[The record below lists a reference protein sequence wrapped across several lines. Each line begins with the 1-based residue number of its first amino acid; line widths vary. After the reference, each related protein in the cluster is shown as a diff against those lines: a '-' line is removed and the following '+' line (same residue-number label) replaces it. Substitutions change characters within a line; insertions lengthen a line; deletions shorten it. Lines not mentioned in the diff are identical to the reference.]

1 MTGIIPLKKS
11 ENMTSFLAVKR
22 VRGITGEKKCGHT
35 GTLDPMATGVLPV
48 ALGGATRFIE
58 LLPTHIKAYK
68 ATFKLGIKTD
78 TLDIWGEVT
87 EESKKTASLEQV
99 LEILPQFT
107 GKIRQVPPMYS
118 ALKKDGVR
126 LYELARQGIE
136 VEREERECEIFKL
149 EISQLSENEFSL
161 YTECSAG
168 TYIRSLIG
176 DMGDVLNTG
185 ATMTSL
191 NRTYACG
198 ISEDECITL
207 DELENYRDNDELE
220 KIIIPVDKILMSYPS
235 VSVSK
240 AQGVRF
246 KNGGELF
253 KGRIKGNVPEGLVR
267 VYSESEF
274 LGLGEALPESENLT
288 VKRVYVEK

>member
-1 MTGIIPLKKS
+1 MTGIIPLKKT

-68 ATFKLGIKTD
+68 ATFKLGVKTD
-78 TLDIWGEVT
+78 TLDIWGEVI
-87 EESKKTASLEQV
+87 EESKKTASLKQL

-107 GKIRQVPPMYS
+107 GKIKQVPPMYS

-136 VEREERECEIFKL
+136 VEREERECEILKL

-176 DMGDVLNTG
+176 DIGDCLNTG

-191 NRTYACG
+191 NRTFACG
-198 ISEDECITL
+198 ISEEECITL
-207 DELENYRDNDELE
+207 DELEKYRDNNELE
-220 KIIIPVDKILMSYPS
+220 KIIVPVDKMLMSYPS
-235 VSVSK
+235 ITVTK

-246 KNGGELF
+246 KNGGELL
-253 KGRIKGNVPEGLVR
+253 KGRIKGKVPYGLIR
-267 VYSESEF
+267 VYCENEF
-274 LGLGEALPESENLT
+274 LGLGESLPQNENLT
-288 VKRVYVEK
+288 VKRVYVER

>member
-1 MTGIIPLKKS
+1 MTGIIPLKKT

-68 ATFKLGIKTD
+68 ATFKLGVKTD
-78 TLDIWGEVT
+78 TLDIWGEVI
-87 EESKKTASLEQV
+87 EESKETASLEQV
-99 LEILPQFT
+99 LEVLPKFT

-149 EISQLSENEFSL
+149 EISQLSDNEFSL

-176 DMGDVLNTG
+176 DIGDCLNTG

-191 NRTYACG
+191 NRTFACG

-207 DELENYRDNDELE
+207 DELENYRDNNELE
-220 KIIIPVDKILMSYPS
+220 KIIVPVDKMLMSYPS
-235 VSVSK
+235 ITVTK

-246 KNGGELF
+246 KNGGELL
-253 KGRIKGNVPEGLVR
+253 KGRIKGMVPDGFIR
-267 VYSESEF
+267 VYSENEF
-274 LGLGEALPESENLT
+274 LGLGESLPESETLT
-288 VKRVYVEK
+288 VKRVYVER

>member
-11 ENMTSFLAVKR
+11 GNMTSFLAVKR
-22 VRGITGEKKCGHT
+22 VRGIIGEKKCGHT

-68 ATFKLGIKTD
+68 ATFRLGIKTD

-87 EESKKTASLEQV
+87 EESKKTASMEQI

-107 GKIRQVPPMYS
+107 GKIKQVPPMYS

-136 VEREERECEIFKL
+136 VERQERECEIFKL
-149 EISQLSENEFSL
+149 EISQISENEFSL
-161 YTECSAG
+161 FTECSAG

-176 DMGDVLNTG
+176 DIGECLNTG

-207 DELENYRDNDELE
+207 DELENYRDNNELE

-235 VSVSK
+235 VTVTK

-246 KNGGELF
+246 KNGGELL
-253 KGRIKGNVPEGLVR
+253 KGRIKGTVPQGLVR
-267 VYSESEF
+267 VYCENEF
-274 LGLGEALPESENLT
+274 LGLGESLPESENLT
-288 VKRVYVEK
+288 VKRVYVER

>member
-1 MTGIIPLKKS
+1 
-11 ENMTSFLAVKR
+11 
-22 VRGITGEKKCGHT
+22 
-35 GTLDPMATGVLPV
+35 
-48 ALGGATRFIE
+48 
-58 LLPTHIKAYK
+58 
-68 ATFKLGIKTD
+68 
-78 TLDIWGEVT
+78 
-87 EESKKTASLEQV
+87 
-99 LEILPQFT
+99 
-107 GKIRQVPPMYS
+107 
-118 ALKKDGVR
+118 
-126 LYELARQGIE
+126 
-136 VEREERECEIFKL
+136 
-149 EISQLSENEFSL
+149 
-161 YTECSAG
+161 
-168 TYIRSLIG
+168 
-176 DMGDVLNTG
+176 MGDVLNTG

>member
-87 EESKKTASLEQV
+87 EESKKTASLEQI

-161 YTECSAG
+161 YAECSAG

-176 DMGDVLNTG
+176 DIGDLLNTG

-207 DELENYRDNDELE
+207 EELENYRDNDELE

-253 KGRIKGNVPEGLVR
+253 KGRIKGDVPEGLVR
-267 VYSESEF
+267 VYFENEF

-288 VKRVYVEK
+288 VKRVYVER

>member
-87 EESKKTASLEQV
+87 EESKKTASLEQI

-176 DMGDVLNTG
+176 DIGDLLNTG

-207 DELENYRDNDELE
+207 EELENYRDNDEFK

-253 KGRIKGNVPEGLVR
+253 KGRIKGDVPEGLVR
-267 VYSESEF
+267 VYSENEF

-288 VKRVYVEK
+288 VKRVYVER